1 MEINRE
7 ALAQSAKERQI
18 SESQARLD
26 RRNLDRKK
34 KVDISDQVERIQVD
48 TSVRTSS
55 AVKKGLDKL
64 SNTMT
69 TASDALSTIKDNLT
83 SIRGIID
90 ASLKGTL
97 ADNNIGQTQINDLVA
112 GIKSVVDGTTFRGE
126 KIFGGSFSYNVFS
139 DANLQK
145 ISGDFAN
152 AQTGTVNPPTGT
164 ATGGLV
170 WQNTSINN
178 TDGFSSANVNQTK
191 IASNDQYLVKL
202 TGYST
207 GGNGDYR
214 QAVINKA
221 TGAVVSN
228 STGVSDSNYGSLIA
242 LNNNNQ
248 LVAASDTSLKLS
260 NILAPKDAQG
270 NSVGTIELLDSFGN
284 SISGIEALDI
294 SNNYVVASKSSAN
307 GGTAYVFDATTGAL
321 LHEIK
326 EGTDKT
332 VLASL
337 TGPEV
342 SGQTISGTPGADVL
356 KLKSNISN
364 ITSNNIF
371 SGAEDDIVYME
382 GSTNRADTGSG
393 NDTIHVMAG
402 NDQRTFSGSGNDTTK
417 VYNGSNNARLSGGDG
432 DDFFEIFAGAD
443 NTRILGGNDNDT
455 IQISGNSTNNLVTGG
470 AGVDTVRFE
479 GKASDYTTSLDGSN
493 NLVYSKGGQVVATF
507 LDTIDNV
514 EFFEPEVVNFGK
526 DIALDG
532 DTLIVSGQYLTPEA
546 NAQNKKG
553 GIAKIFDLAAAGSN
567 LNPIGEIGIQSAAF
581 NDPGFL
587 SKIDVQ
593 GTNVIVNSG
602 TNSTLYDIGGLWQPS
617 NSISQIA
624 NINHGGY
631 GQVADYQIQGNKVAI
646 QTTNGSDSITKVY
659 DLTTQ
664 QEVASS
670 SNNANGSAS
679 IAFDGTSVFAQL
691 NDPNQKISQ
700 AQLVNE
706 TAYPTPTSLISGNAL
721 EIDITS
727 RKAGSLGAGTL
738 NALQDISIS
747 DSVASLGNKT
757 DLATAADLFDIDQM
771 LANLD
776 SMFNLMDTQST
787 TVKGAKTTNQ
797 AYYDA
802 QKIRLNKLT
811 QSQASTQAN
820 SNPQQ
825 VANLLP

>member
-7 ALAQSAKERQI
+7 ALVQSAKERQI
-18 SESQARLD
+18 TKSQERLD
-26 RRNLDRKK
+26 RRNLNRKE
-34 KVDISDQVERIQVD
+34 KVGISNQVERIQVD
-48 TSVRTSS
+48 TSVRTSN

-97 ADNNIGQTQINDLVA
+97 TDNDSGQSQINDLVA
-112 GIKSVVDGTTFRGE
+112 GIKSIVDGTTFRGE

-139 DANLQK
+139 NANLQK

-152 AQTGTVNPPTGT
+152 AQTGTLNPPTGT

-178 TDGFSSANVNQTK
+178 TDGFSPVDFDQTK
-191 IASNDQYLVKL
+191 ITSNDQYLVKVA
-202 TGYST
+202 GYGS
-207 GGNGDYR
+207 GNYQ

-221 TGAVVSN
+221 TGAVVN
-228 STGVSDSNYGSLIA
+228 NGIGAAGTTNYGKLIA
-242 LNNNNQ
+242 LNDNNQ
-248 LVAASDTSLKLS
+248 LVAAGDTSLKLS

-307 GGTAYVFDATTGAL
+307 GGTAYVFDATTGTL
-321 LHEIK
+321 LREIK

-356 KLKSNISN
+356 KLKSNTSN

-371 SGAEDDIVYME
+371 SGAGDDIVYME
-382 GSTNRADTGSG
+382 GSANRADTGSG

-514 EFFEPEVVNFGK
+514 EFFEPEVANFGK
-526 DIALDG
+526 DIAVDG
-532 DTLIVSGQYLTPEA
+532 DTLLISSQYLTPEA

-553 GIAKIFDLAAAGSN
+553 GFVQAFDLSSGASNLTAAGQIDIN
-567 LNPIGEIGIQSAAF
+567 TTNF
-581 NDPGFL
+581 NNPGFAL
-587 SKIDVQ
+587 KVDIQ
-593 GTNVIVNSG
+593 GSNIVVNANTDSA
-602 TNSTLYDIGGLWQPS
+602 LYDIGTLLTGGSASL
-617 NSISQIA
+617 IA
-624 NINHGGY
+624 NISNGGA
-631 GQVADYQIQGNKVAI
+631 QASDYQIQGNKVAI
-646 QTTNGSDSITKVY
+646 QTTSGPGSTTKVY

-664 QEVASS
+664 QEVVSS
-670 SNNANGSAS
+670 SNNANGASS

-691 NDPNQKISQ
+691 DNPNSNITQ

-747 DSVASLGNKT
+747 ASVASLGNKT

-776 SMFNLMDTQST
+776 SMFSLMGTQST
-787 TVKGAKTTNQ
+787 TVEGAKTTNQ
-797 AYYDA
+797 TYYDA

-811 QSQASTQAN
+811 PSQASTQAN

-825 VANLLP
+825 VVNLLP